1 MIKTSNTSGLLGHL
15 LLMTLRDKHRRKTL
29 QADHIRRF
37 TQVVRLSVQHKPHGN
52 RHPHRDWLPT
62 PAGRLETPTPY
73 GLDRRLIEIRM
84 SGRLLNLHLFHASL
98 IGDIGLD
105 EDRAFDAPAP
115 G

>member
-1 MIKTSNTSGLLGHL
+1 M
-15 LLMTLRDKHRRKTL
+15 
-29 QADHIRRF
+29 
-37 TQVVRLSVQHKPHGN
+37 
-52 RHPHRDWLPT
+52 
-62 PAGRLETPTPY
+62 PY